1 MSSPDELRKQ
11 KADLESKI
19 QQTEQMIGQGL
30 SWQDAQFYLQKYKE
44 QIRLLDVN
52 IARLAL
58 GEDAVS
64 ELKAKKEQLQAKLLS
79 LEQMRKDG
87 TISDKVY
94 KDKKKETEKD
104 IQQVERDIVDTM

>member
-30 SWQDAQFYLQKYKE
+30 AWQDAQFYLEKYKE
-44 QIRLLDVN
+44 QIRLLDVQ

-64 ELKAKKEQLQAKLLS
+64 ELKAKKAQLQAKLQT

-104 IQQVERDIVDTM
+104 IQQVEKDIVDKM

>member
-11 KADLESKI
+11 KTDLESKI
-19 QQTEQMIGQGL
+19 QQTEQMIGRGL
-30 SWQDAQFYLQKYKE
+30 SWQDAQFYLQKYNE
-44 QIRLLDVN
+44 QIRLLDVQ

-64 ELKAKKEQLQAKLLS
+64 ELKAKKEQLQAKLQS

-104 IQQVERDIVDTM
+104 IQQVEKDIVDTM

>member
-11 KADLESKI
+11 RADLESKI
-19 QQTEQMIGQGL
+19 QQTEQMIGRGL
-30 SWQDAQFYLQKYKE
+30 GWQDAQFYLQKYKE
-44 QIRLLDVN
+44 QIRLLDVQ

-64 ELKAKKEQLQAKLLS
+64 ELKAKKEQLQAKLQS

-104 IQQVERDIVDTM
+104 IQQVEKDIVDTM